1 MPSFQQQKQS
11 EVVLSDRNT
20 RDRTS
25 TQPDSDLAETLE
37 LRHWEFKLTVVNM
50 LRDDKGKLDNIQGP
64 MGNISKDVDIPGKNQ
79 TEMLQIE
86 SPAAEMKKP
95 SHGLISGVDTAEE
108 RMDELEDMSTETAQT
123 KMQIN
128 NLKQ

>member
-1 MPSFQQQKQS
+1 
-11 EVVLSDRNT
+11 
-20 RDRTS
+20 
-25 TQPDSDLAETLE
+25 
-37 LRHWEFKLTVVNM
+37 M

-95 SHGLISGVDTAEE
+95 SHGLISGVDIAEE